1 MNKMALIVLLG
12 LNLVVSQAFAQMYED
27 EVVYDDGVEYVDEG
41 EDVVADMDEDEDI
54 AEAEDGAYNDNDG
67 VYEPQPNTAMRSNES
82 VDATDITRWTD
93 SEEDIAR
100 RKARAKREAQQ
111 ELEYKQNLTRQRS
124 GAFIGLGTGYSSLAV
139 LKIPGASEYLSLK
152 GAGLGVLIGYQHA
165 LNMYSGF
172 RIYAEGDVN
181 FNKGVFWGKA
191 SGTAYSTDLAI
202 KALGNVDFYLE
213 GNMGRN
219 YTETLG
225 VFVGLGAGYI
235 YEPSYKTNMAALT
248 VNGGFHSII
257 LTHNRIELF
266 ARIYP
271 LYNVA
276 QNMDIWLR
284 YSYMF

>member
-1 MNKMALIVLLG
+1 MNKMALIILLG
-12 LNLVVSQAFAQMYED
+12 LNLVVAQAFAQAYED
-27 EVVYDDGVEYVDEG
+27 EVVYEDGVEYVDEG
-41 EDVVADMDEDEDI
+41 VDEGIDEVDEVEDI
-54 AEAEDGAYNDNDG
+54 ADNGAYDDGA
-67 VYEPQPNTAMRSNES
+67 YEPQPNTAMRSNES
-82 VDATDITRWTD
+82 VDATDITRWVD

-111 ELEYKQNLTRQRS
+111 EAEYKQNLTRQRS
-124 GAFIGLGTGYSSLAV
+124 GGFIGLGTGYSALAV

-152 GAGLGVLIGYQHA
+152 GAGLGLLIGYQHA

-172 RIYAEGDVN
+172 RIYVEGDVN

-191 SGTAYSTDLAI
+191 QNTPYSTDLAI

-235 YEPSYKTNMAALT
+235 YEPSYKNNMAALT

-271 LYNVA
+271 LYNLA